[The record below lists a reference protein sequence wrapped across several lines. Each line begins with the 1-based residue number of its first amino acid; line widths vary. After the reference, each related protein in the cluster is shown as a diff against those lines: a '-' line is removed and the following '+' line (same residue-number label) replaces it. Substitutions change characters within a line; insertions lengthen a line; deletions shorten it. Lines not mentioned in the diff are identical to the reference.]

1 VYYVLCNIL
10 CLNIFVVVLFVW
22 CTSDSFAYLQ
32 CAPYLEKLLRTC
44 GDVVTLRG
52 MPYAEDMSAGIDA
65 ALERVAG
72 VSLRDAHK

>member
-1 VYYVLCNIL
+1 MLL
-10 CLNIFVVVLFVW
+10 VVLFR
-22 CTSDSFAYLQ
+22 TSDSFACLQ
-32 CAPYLEKLLRTC
+32 CAPYLERLLRTC

-72 VSLRDAHK
+72 VSLKDAHK